1 MSESVIPMVIEQ
13 MLVMPDDMQQQVLE
27 YLQNLRAT
35 LHRGIPGKQLV
46 QFAGL
51 IEAEDLAQMQQVIE
65 RDCEQVEDDELK
77 AGLHKKCI
85 MMQL

>member
-27 YLQNLRAT
+27 YLQDLRAT
-35 LHRGIPGKQLV
+35 LHQGTPGKRLV

-51 IEAEDLAQMQQVIE
+51 IEKDDLAEMQQVIA
-65 RDCEQVEDDELK
+65 RDCEQVDDDEW
-77 AGLHKKCI
+77 
-85 MMQL
+85 